1 MQIQPRLLAFA
12 DFSHILA
19 QADVSTNPSEVHGI
33 LCGLI
38 CIGHKLD
45 GKFWFDAVLNTLGV
59 KSLVCNRELII
70 ELYDVTCRQLSGLEY
85 DFQLLLPDENR
96 PFAERAIALSRWC
109 KGFSY
114 GLELAGT
121 VCAERLSEE
130 VADALRCIIEVGQ
143 LDFAEIEVSEQDQTA
158 YQSVIDFVRTSIIM
172 MYAEL
177 MEMPDRFLAGVPRE
191 ALSLH

>member
-1 MQIQPRLLAFA
+1 MQVQSKTLGFA

-33 LCGLI
+33 LCGLV

-59 KSLVCNRELII
+59 KSLVDNRELII
-70 ELYDVTCRQLSGLEY
+70 ELYDTTCRQLSGLEY
-85 DFQLLLPDENR
+85 DFQLLLPEDGQS
-96 PFAERAIALSRWC
+96 FSERAVALSRWC

-114 GLELAGT
+114 GLEIAD
-121 VCAERLSEE
+121 VSFPERVSEE
-130 VADALRCIIEVGQ
+130 VQDAVRCIAEVGK
-143 LDFAEIEVSEQDQTA
+143 LDFGDIEVSDNDKSA
-158 YQSVIDFVRTSIIM
+158 YQSVVDFVRTSVIM

-177 MEMPDRFLAGVPRE
+177 MELPIGFAGTTPEVIP
-191 ALSLH
+191 LH

>member
-1 MQIQPRLLAFA
+1 MQVQSKMLAFA

-19 QADVSTNPSEVHGI
+19 QADVPTNPSEVHGL

-45 GKFWFDAVLNTLGV
+45 GKFWFDAALNTLGV

-70 ELYDVTCRQLSGLEY
+70 KLYDATCRQLSGLEY
-85 DFQLLLPDENR
+85 DFQLLLPNETES
-96 PFAERAIALSRWC
+96 FTEKAIALSRWC

-114 GLELAGT
+114 GLEIA
-121 VCAERLSEE
+121 E
-130 VADALRCIIEVGQ
+130 VALMEHLSDEVQDALCSIAEVGK
-143 LDFAEIEVSEQDQTA
+143 LDFVNIEVSEQDKTA
-158 YQSVIDFVRTSIIM
+158 YQSVVDFVRTSIIM

-177 MEMPDRFLAGVPRE
+177 MEIPTEIAGFSSAKLIP
-191 ALSLH
+191 LH